1 MSRATEL
8 QFALDLRSADGGAA
22 PPYRVRV
29 SARAKQLQI
38 EVNPFNGVEVIVPRR
53 HSAKRVASFV
63 HRHRDWIARSWAD
76 VLAQYPGEVGAR
88 VPTTLELRALGERHE
103 IAAEIGADS
112 GWLRSA
118 PGRIDLAAPDAA
130 HACRLLQRFVA
141 QRARLELAPR
151 LAALSQLTGLRYA
164 RVQLRGQRTLWGS
177 CSTRGTISLNWK
189 LMFVPPELVRY
200 LLLHELAH
208 SRHFNHSRAFWSL
221 CEVFEPRARELDA
234 ALDDAWAYVP
244 KWVEA

>member
-1 MSRATEL
+1 MSRANEIQL
-8 QFALDLRSADGGAA
+8 RLDLRPADGGAA

-53 HSAKRVASFV
+53 HSARRVASFV
-63 HRHRDWIARSWAD
+63 HRHRDWIAQSWAD
-76 VLAQYPGEVGAR
+76 VIAQYPGEVGAR
-88 VPTTLELRALGERHE
+88 VPEAIELRALGERHVV
-103 IAAEIGADS
+103 AAEVGVDA
-112 GWLRSA
+112 GWLRA
-118 PGRIDLAAPDAA
+118 ADGRISLAAPDAA

-141 QRARLELAPR
+141 ERARRELPPR
-151 LAALSQLTGLRYA
+151 LAALSQLTGLEYA

-177 CSTRGTISLNWK
+177 CSNRGTISLNWK
-189 LMFVPPELVRY
+189 LLFVPPELVRY
-200 LLLHELAH
+200 LMLHELAH
-208 SRHFNHSRAFWSL
+208 TRHFTHSRAFWGL
-221 CEVFEPRARELDA
+221 CAVFEPQARELDA

>member
-1 MSRATEL
+1 MSRATDL
-8 QFALDLRSADGGAA
+8 QLALDLRPADGGAA
-22 PPYRVRV
+22 PPCRVRV

-53 HSAKRVASFV
+53 HSARRVASFV
-63 HRHRDWIARSWAD
+63 NRHRDWIARSWAD

-88 VPTTLELRALGERHE
+88 VPEAVELRALGENHMVV
-103 IAAEIGADS
+103 AEIGADT
-112 GWLRSA
+112 GWLRTRD
-118 PGRIDLAAPDAA
+118 GRMSLAAPDAA

-141 QRARLELAPR
+141 QRARQELPPR
-151 LAALSQLTGLRYA
+151 LAALSQLTGLGYA

-177 CSTRGTISLNWK
+177 CSNRGTISLNWK
-189 LMFVPPELVRY
+189 LMFVPPALVNY

-208 SRHFNHSRAFWSL
+208 TRHFTHSRAFWSL

-234 ALDDAWAYVP
+234 ALDDAWSFVP

>member
-1 MSRATEL
+1 MSRANEIQLT
-8 QFALDLRSADGGAA
+8 LDLRPSGGGAA

-53 HSAKRVASFV
+53 HSARRVASFV
-63 HRHRDWIARSWAD
+63 HRHRDWIARSWAEM
-76 VLAQYPGEVGAR
+76 LEQYPGEVGAR
-88 VPTTLELRALGERHE
+88 VPDAIELRALGERIE
-103 IAAEIGADS
+103 VAAEIGADQ
-112 GWLRSA
+112 GWLRA
-118 PGRIDLAAPDAA
+118 REGRIALMAPDAA
-130 HACRLLQRFVA
+130 HACRLLQRYVA
-141 QRARLELAPR
+141 QRARIEMAPR
-151 LAALSQLTGLRYA
+151 LAALSRLTGLGYA

-208 SRHFNHSRAFWSL
+208 TRHFTHSRAFWGL

>member
-1 MSRATEL
+1 MSRANDL
-8 QFALDLRSADGGAA
+8 QYALDLRPSDGGAA

-53 HSAKRVASFV
+53 HSARRVASFV
-63 HRHRDWIARSWAD
+63 ARHRDWIAQSWAE

-88 VPTTLELRALGERHE
+88 VPASVELRALGERYE
-103 IAAEIGADS
+103 VIAEVGADA
-112 GWLRSA
+112 GWLRASG
-118 PGRIDLAAPDAA
+118 GRIALAAPDPA

-141 QRARLELAPR
+141 QRARLELPPR

-177 CSTRGTISLNWK
+177 CSTLGTISLNWK
-189 LMFVPPELVRY
+189 LLFVPPELVRY

-208 SRHFNHSRAFWSL
+208 TRHFTHSRAFWSL
-221 CEVFEPRARELDA
+221 CKVFEPRALELDA
-234 ALDDAWAYVP
+234 ALDDGWAFVP